1 MAIHY
6 YNNSYNFRQGLVAFI
21 VVVFA
26 ILVTELIV
34 KRIYDA
40 LA

>member
-1 MAIHY
+1 MWLSGLFVAGPFH
-6 YNNSYNFRQGLVAFI
+6 GLVAFI